1 METANIAREITSLP
15 PEAQQQV
22 LDFVAFLKTRYPTI
36 APVKRSKRIKLT
48 DEPFIGMWQ
57 DRDDMQDS
65 GLWVRNLPK
74 NE

>member
-1 METANIAREITSLP
+1 MSLP

-22 LDFVAFLKTRYPTI
+22 LDFVAFLKTRYPTVS
-36 APVKRSKRIKLT
+36 PLKKSKRIKLT

-65 GLWVRNLPK
+65 ALWVRNLRQHEWK
-74 NE
+74 HTE